1 MDSVNVAFT
10 VRLFESETI
19 KQLVALV
26 QLTFVKSS
34 PFKVFC
40 VLELRNLLT
49 HELYSVDFF
58 GHVCFSLSVIW
69 VLEDA
74 DVYFDTENL
83 L

>member
-19 KQLVALV
+19 KQLV

-58 GHVCFSLSVIW
+58 GHVCFSLGVGGCRC
-69 VLEDA
+69 L
-74 DVYFDTENL
+74 F
-83 L
+83 